1 MCGIVGYVGK
11 REAAP
16 LLLEGLKRLE
26 YRGYD
31 SAGICVADGE
41 DRLTHKKTAGRV
53 DDLVA
58 LSNGSLPK
66 GNWGIAHTRWAT
78 HGAPNSGNAHPHPDC
93 HNNIFVVHNGIIE
106 NYRELKDKL
115 LKEGHVFISDTDTE
129 VLSHL
134 IEKYFPAKGTGGSA
148 SPKGG
153 KNNLEQAVIKALK
166 LVRGAYGLAIIA
178 QDDPGK
184 IVAVKNS
191 SPIVIGLGDGEAI
204 VASDASAILTH
215 TKQVVY
221 LNDGEIAIVTKDGVT
236 FTNLAKQKLS
246 KKPETLEWDIEA
258 TQKGGYEHFMLK
270 EIFEQPESLKNTLR
284 GHLVE
289 KDGNAKLGGIE
300 SVAERLRDAQ
310 KIHLVGCGTAYCIG
324 MIGKYM
330 LEEYAG
336 ISVEASIGSEF
347 RYRKPVMA
355 PPDAFIAISQ
365 SGETA
370 DTLEPLQE
378 AKQKGLLTLG
388 IVNVIGSAIARETDA
403 GIYTHSGPEIAVAS
417 TKASTSQLAALALL
431 TLFLGRQRGMS
442 LVTGQRIA
450 KELKKLPALIVETL
464 RVAPQVEK
472 LAKKFHKF
480 PDMFFLGR
488 KYSYPVALEGALKL
502 KELSYIHAEG
512 LPAGELKHGS
522 IALITK
528 DFPTFG
534 IALKDSV
541 YEKTISNLEEIKAR
555 GGPILALA
563 TQGDKSILKITEDV
577 IYIPKTLEMFSPILS
592 VIPLQLFAYY
602 CAVLNKR
609 DVDKPRNLAKSVTV
623 E

>member
-41 DRLTHKKTAGRV
+41 NKLTHKKNAGRV
-53 DDLVA
+53 DELIA
-58 LSNGSLPK
+58 LWEK
-66 GNWGIAHTRWAT
+66 GGTPARTTDVVQSGGWGIAHTRWAT
-78 HGAPNSGNAHPHPDC
+78 HGAPNSTNAHPHPDC
-93 HNNIFVVHNGIIE
+93 KNNIFVVHNGIIE
-106 NYRELKDKL
+106 NYRELKEKL
-115 LKEGHVFISDTDTE
+115 IKEGHKFISDTDTE

-134 IEKYFPAKGTGGSA
+134 IEKYFKG
-148 SPKGG
+148 
-153 KNNLEQAVIKALK
+153 NLEQAVIKALK
-166 LVRGAYGLAIIA
+166 LVRGAYGLAIVA

-191 SPIVIGLGDGEAI
+191 SPIVVGLGDHENI

-246 KKPETLEWDIEA
+246 KKPETLEWNLEA

-270 EIFEQPESLKNTLR
+270 EIFEQPESLANTLR

-289 KDGNAKLGGIE
+289 KDGTAKLGGIE
-300 SVAERLRDAQ
+300 SVANRLRKSE
-310 KIHLVGCGTAYCIG
+310 KIHIVACGTASYVG
-324 MIGKYM
+324 LLGKYM

-336 ISVEASIGSEF
+336 ISTEVSSGSEF
-347 RYRKPVMA
+347 RYRKPVMNSS
-355 PPDAFIAISQ
+355 DTFLVISQ

-370 DTLEPLQE
+370 DTLEPLKE
-378 AKQKGLLTLG
+378 AKRKGLLTLG

-403 GIYTHSGPEIAVAS
+403 GIYTHAGPEIAVAS
-417 TKASTSQLAALALL
+417 TKATTSQIAALALL
-431 TLFLGRQRGMS
+431 TLYIGRQRDLS
-442 LVTGQRIA
+442 LVMGQRIV
-450 KELKKLPALIVETL
+450 KELKKLPALVG
-464 RVAPQVEK
+464 RVLHQNDQIKA
-472 LAKKFHKF
+472 LAKKYHVYNN
-480 PDMFFLGR
+480 FFFSGR
-488 KYSYPVALEGALKL
+488 KYQYPVALEGAIKL
-502 KELSYIHAEG
+502 KEISYMHAEG
-512 LPAGELKHGS
+512 LPGGELKHGP
-522 IALITK
+522 IALIDK

-555 GGPILALA
+555 GGPILAIA
-563 TQGDKSILKITEDV
+563 TEGDKDILNITKDV
-577 IYIPKTLEMFSPILS
+577 VYIPKTLEMLSPILS

-602 CAVLNKR
+602 CAVFNKR

>member
-41 DRLTHKKTAGRV
+41 KLTTHKKAGRV
-53 DDLVA
+53 DGLVE
-58 LSNGSLPK
+58 LMEGK
-66 GNWGIAHTRWAT
+66 KFGNYGIAHTRWAT
-78 HGAPNSGNAHPHPDC
+78 HGAPNDTNAHPQGDC
-93 HNNIFVVHNGIIE
+93 HGNIFVVHNGIIE
-106 NYRELKDKL
+106 NYRDLKEKL
-115 LKEGHVFISDTDTE
+115 IKEGHIFTSDTDTE

-134 IEKYFPAKGTGGSA
+134 IEKFFKS
-148 SPKGG
+148 
-153 KNNLEQAVIKALK
+153 NLEQAVIKALK
-166 LVRGAYGLAIIA
+166 LVRGAYGLAIVA
-178 QDDPGK
+178 QNDPGK

-191 SPIVIGLGDGEAI
+191 SPIVVGLGDGEAI

-221 LNDGEIAIVTKDGVT
+221 LNDGEIAVVTKDGVS

-246 KKPETLEWDIEA
+246 KKPETLAWGLEA

-270 EIFEQPESLKNTLR
+270 EIFEQPESLANILR

-289 KDGNAKLGGIE
+289 KDGGVKLGGIE
-300 SVAERLRDAQ
+300 SVSDRLRKAQ
-310 KIHLVGCGTAYCIG
+310 KIHIVGCGTAYYMG

-330 LEEYAG
+330 LEEYTG

-347 RYRKPVMA
+347 RYRKPAMEPSDVLL
-355 PPDAFIAISQ
+355 AISQ

-370 DTLEPLQE
+370 DTLEPLKE
-378 AKQKGLLTLG
+378 AKRKGLTTLG

-403 GIYTHSGPEIAVAS
+403 GLYTHSGPEIAVAS
-417 TKASTSQLAALALL
+417 TKASTSQLTALALI
-431 TLFLGRQRGMS
+431 TLYLGRQRGIS
-442 LVTGQRIA
+442 LVMGQRIVR
-450 KELKKLPALIVETL
+450 ELKKLPSLITKTLKQAPAVE
-464 RVAPQVEK
+464 E
-472 LAKKFHKF
+472 LAKKYYQTAH
-480 PDMFFLGR
+480 MFFLGR
-488 KYSYPVALEGALKL
+488 KYNYPVALEGALKL

-512 LPAGELKHGS
+512 LPAGEFKHGP
-522 IALITK
+522 IALI
-528 DFPTFG
+528 DPNFPTLG

-555 GGPILALA
+555 GGPILAIA
-563 TQGDKSILKITEDV
+563 TEGDEDILKITSDV
-577 IYIPKTLEMFSPILS
+577 IYIPKTLEMLSPILS